1 MRHLFSTQTIVT
13 LARLAR
19 RHPTKRERLPK
30 MNSETTATQR
40 QILQA
45 IRQRYVARQPLN
57 LTAVKRDD
65 PDLVRQVYSQR
76 PYWGWKAALADAGL
90 SYENIRIEILQ
101 YVICQL
107 CGKRY
112 CVLARHL
119 RTMHEIEPREYVE
132 EYPGAA
138 LVSEQFRVNQM
149 RSRKKNDCP
158 DWLPHWEPVYSA
170 EYLLDRLHEY
180 AERGYYVNYDNF
192 QQFDSPLPS
201 TLLHYAKLDNWD
213 DAIRAIDLD
222 PLDYRG
228 FTRDDDYVLAD
239 FQAWLA
245 DRERQQKSCLYQDV
259 AAERNEFQ
267 RRPTIVVWAIRRYGN
282 WAAALKAAGV
292 DRSLPIYG
300 HRYGFSTAADVIAR
314 IKQLRQEGVP
324 LSRKS
329 IAVLPDGLS
338 LAKAAVRDFGTWEA
352 ALDAAKVPKK
362 ERRRHVWFETSTEVL
377 EGIRI
382 RIEHDWSL
390 QPYEM
395 FFGCRSDSILFKQA
409 FRFWDSWADAVEAAG
424 GNAVQMVAAKDTPFG
439 TKAKVVAELKRRRKQ
454 GKLLARREL
463 TDSSIDKQLYLMASG
478 LYGKW
483 QNAVRAAGVNP
494 REYHQWNLESPGK
507 YKSGAAVLKAI
518 RQRHRQKLPLH
529 TRGITDGDAVDTPLL
544 LAGRKYFGSWSAAI
558 KAANIDYS
566 QIVRKQQD
574 YEAMRGRVYRRYN
587 SKEEVRTE
595 IKRRYAAKLPVTH
608 RGLAHST
615 DFALRDNALLNAG
628 KKFFGD
634 WDSALKNAGINLL
647 TIRPAWVQVRSARL
661 REKAKRERQ

>member
-1 MRHLFSTQTIVT
+1 
-13 LARLAR
+13 
-19 RHPTKRERLPK
+19 
-30 MNSETTATQR
+30 MNSKRTATQR
-40 QILQA
+40 KILQA
-45 IRQRYVARQPLN
+45 IQQRYVARQPLN

-90 SYENIRIEILQ
+90 SYDQIRIEIRQ

-112 CVLARHL
+112 IALPTHL
-119 RTMHEIEPREYVE
+119 LTMHEIEPREYLE
-132 EYPGAA
+132 EYPGSE
-138 LVSEQFRVNQM
+138 LVSEQFRANLM
-149 RSRKKNDCP
+149 RSRRKHYCP
-158 DWLPHWEPVYSA
+158 DFLPHWEPVYST

-180 AERGYYVNYDNF
+180 AERGYYVNHDNLL
-192 QQFDSPLPS
+192 QIDSALPS
-201 TLLHYAKLDNWD
+201 TLLRYAKLDNWD

-267 RRPTIVVWAIRRYGN
+267 RRPTIVVWAIRQYGN

-292 DRSLPIYG
+292 DRSLPLYG
-300 HRYGFSTAADVIAR
+300 HRYDFSTAADVIAR
-314 IKQLRQEGVP
+314 IKQLRDEGAS

-329 IAVLPDGLS
+329 IVLLPDGAS
-338 LAKAAVRDFGTWEA
+338 LTHAAVRDFGSWEA
-352 ALDAAKVPKK
+352 ALDAAKVPKQ
-362 ERRRHVWFETSTEVL
+362 ERGRHVWFETSSEVL

-382 RIEHDWSL
+382 RVEHDWSL
-390 QPYEM
+390 KPYEM
-395 FFGCRSDSILFKQA
+395 FFGGRSDCVLFKQA
-409 FRFWDSWADAVEAAG
+409 LRFWECWPDAVQAAG
-424 GNAVQMVAAKDTPFG
+424 GNANQMADARDTPFG
-439 TKAKVVAELKRRRKQ
+439 TKAKVIAELKRRKKQ

-463 TDSSIDKQLYLMASG
+463 TDSMVDKQLYLMASG
-478 LYGKW
+478 LFGKW
-483 QNAVRAAGVNP
+483 QSAVRAAGVNP

-529 TRGITDGDAVDTPLL
+529 TRGLTGGDSVDAPLL
-544 LAGRKYFGSWSAAI
+544 LAGRKYFGNWPEAI
-558 KAANIDYS
+558 KAAKIDYS

-574 YEAMRGRVYRRYN
+574 YEAMRGRVYRRYV
-587 SKEEVRTE
+587 SKEEVRKE

-608 RGLAHST
+608 RGLAHSE
-615 DFALRDNALLNAG
+615 DFTLRDNALLIAG
-628 KKFFGD
+628 KKFYGE
-634 WDSALKNAGINLL
+634 WDRALKDAGIDLL
-647 TIRPAWVQVRSARL
+647 KIRPAWVQVRSARL
-661 REKAKRERQ
+661 REKAKRQR

>member
-1 MRHLFSTQTIVT
+1 MT
-13 LARLAR
+13 
-19 RHPTKRERLPK
+19 
-30 MNSETTATQR
+30 SEKTATQR

-45 IRQRYVARQPLN
+45 IRQRHLTRKPLN

-101 YVICQL
+101 YVICHL

-112 CVLARHL
+112 SALALHL
-119 RTMHEIEPREYVE
+119 RTMHEIESREYVE
-132 EYPGAA
+132 EYPGAE
-138 LVSEQFRVNQM
+138 LVSEQVRANLM
-149 RSRKKNDCP
+149 KSRKKNDCP
-158 DWLPHWEPVYSA
+158 DYLPHWEPVYSA

-180 AERGYYVNYDNF
+180 AERGYYVNHDNIVEI
-192 QQFDSPLPS
+192 DSSLPS
-201 TLLHYAKLDNWD
+201 TLLRYAKLNNWD

-228 FTRDDDYVLAD
+228 FTRDDDYTLTD

-245 DRERQQKSCLYQDV
+245 DREQQQKSCLYQDV

-267 RRPTIVVWAIRRYGN
+267 RRPTIVVWAIRRFGN

-300 HRYGFSTAADVIAR
+300 HRYDFSAAADVVAR
-314 IKQLRQEGVP
+314 IKQLRQEGAS
-324 LSRKS
+324 LSRTS
-329 IAVLPDGLS
+329 VVVLPDGLALTNS
-338 LAKAAVRDFGTWEA
+338 AVRDFGSWEA
-352 ALDAAKVPKK
+352 ALDAAKVPKQ
-362 ERRRHVWFETSTEVL
+362 ERGRHAWFETPTEVL
-377 EGIRI
+377 EAIRI
-382 RIEHDWSL
+382 RIQYDWSL
-390 QPYEM
+390 KPYEM
-395 FFGCRSDSILFKQA
+395 FFGTRNDSVLFKQA
-409 FRFWDSWADAVEAAG
+409 FRFWESWADAVQAAG
-424 GNAVQMVAAKDTPFG
+424 GNPTQMADAKDTPFG

-454 GKLLARREL
+454 GKLLASREL

-566 QIVRKQQD
+566 QIVRKKQD

-587 SKEEVRTE
+587 SKAEVRTE

-615 DFALRDNALLNAG
+615 DFALRDNALLIAG
-628 KKFFGD
+628 KKFYGD
-634 WDSALKNAGINLL
+634 WDSALKNAGIDLL
-647 TIRPAWVQVRSARL
+647 KIQPAWVQVRSARL
-661 REKAKRERQ
+661 REKVKRQR